1 MDRLG
6 VTANEV
12 VFAFLQAD
20 SGSIYYNKELNYL
33 RDCLK
38 LAPDINSNGHETSA
52 LDNGDLETDGH
63 LPSNITVSMQDIHP
77 IVDLHIPRNHGQAA
91 VHEVAR
97 ALEEIAAQFEDR
109 VVAQATRNLS
119 NNILNSASSQWKA
132 HLTSEVERVLRHGV
146 GLEHLP
152 QEKVI
157 IALALTLVKRVCMQA
172 PVLLRDLFRTAVQYI
187 NPEGGLWR

>member
-20 SGSIYYNKELNYL
+20 NGSIYYNEELHYL
-33 RDCLK
+33 GECLK
-38 LAPDINSNGHETSA
+38 FTADINSNGHKTSA

-63 LPSNITVSMQDIHP
+63 LPSNITVSMQDILP
-77 IVDLHIPRNHGQAA
+77 IADL
-91 VHEVAR
+91 
-97 ALEEIAAQFEDR
+97 
-109 VVAQATRNLS
+109 
-119 NNILNSASSQWKA
+119 NIQRKLMFVSPFQQWKA

-172 PVLLRDLFRTAVQYI
+172 PELLRDLFRVYCLIFYLVRDIMSCHWGRCKIQRTK
-187 NPEGGLWR
+187 